1 MKCTN
6 HPEIEA
12 DGMCVYCGKPFCKDC
27 LIEVKGKFYCK
38 DDIGNVIDD
47 AKSSSSATPIIN
59 ITNSNESINTNTN
72 NNTNAMPGMMISPKN
87 KTVALV
93 LCIIGFFGLA
103 GLHRFYVGK
112 MIGGLLYLFT
122 WGLFGIGTIIDLIS
136 ILSGSFRDR
145 YGFVLK

>member
-12 DGMCVYCGKPFCKDC
+12 EGMCVYCGKPFCKSC

-47 AKSSSSATPIIN
+47 AKNSNSGTPIIN
-59 ITNSNESINTNTN
+59 ITNSNESNNTNTN
-72 NNTNAMPGMMISPKN
+72 NNVNAMPGMMISPKS
-87 KTVALV
+87 KTVALI
-93 LCIIGFFGLA
+93 LCIIGFFGVG
-103 GLHRFYVGK
+103 GLHKLYVGK
-112 MIGGLLYLFT
+112 IGGGLLYLFT
-122 WGLFGIGTIIDLIS
+122 YGLFGIGTIIDLIS

-145 YGFVLK
+145 YGFVLR